1 MKTRK
6 NMLLLACIGMV
17 AVQTACTNYDA
28 DDHKFGNVVYLDV
41 AETSEVQ
48 AATIKNTLDV
58 FDRTFAATLAYPS
71 DQDVTLSVTVD
82 PSLVERYNARYGT
95 AWPML
100 DAKYYALSAETATI
114 AAGKT
119 TSETLTLRLQNLLGE
134 GAEQTGALPLD
145 ETYLVP
151 VTIAQSSVPTLP
163 TSSTVY
169 YVVKRSSNITVA
181 AQLGEGN
188 WINFPTLDK
197 YGTNS
202 SAWNGLTA
210 MTYEALIYIDQ
221 FATTDAEGLPV
232 NISSVLGVEQYLL
245 LRIGD
250 TNFERQQLQF
260 DGSGSGSQ
268 FGKFPGKDATKNLEA
283 GRWYHVACTYDQAAR
298 TVCVYVDGK
307 IQSEET
313 GVGIATPS
321 EDNRINLAMR
331 ALYDYYLNNP
341 TEDNEK
347 KYGGFVDAYQFF
359 IGKSYDEKRPLNG
372 KIAEARVWSV
382 ARTPEQIWENM
393 YNVENPADDPTLLG
407 YWKFNEGAGNTVKD
421 YSMYGNDGVAEID
434 ITWPSGIEIPKINET
449 NE

>member
-1 MKTRK
+1 
-6 NMLLLACIGMV
+6 MV

-71 DQDVTLSVTVD
+71 DQDVTLYVTVD

-100 DAKYYALSAETATI
+100 DAKYYALSSETATI

-119 TSETLTLRLQNLLGE
+119 TSETLTLHLQNLLGE

-151 VTIAQSSVPTLP
+151 VTIAQSSVPTLA

-188 WINFPTLDK
+188 WINFPTLDT

-202 SAWNGLTA
+202 QAWNGLTA
-210 MTYEALIYIDQ
+210 VTYEALIYIDQ
-221 FATTDAEGLPV
+221 FATSTVTSDGNTNAV
-232 NISSVLGVEQYLL
+232 NISSVMGVEQYLL

-250 TNFERQQLQF
+250 TNFEQIRQVPRARRHEEPLGRAVVPCGLHLRPGNPPRLRLCQRRAAERGHRN
-260 DGSGSGSQ
+260 GSHLDERGYAHQ
-268 FGKFPGKDATKNLEA
+268 PC
-283 GRWYHVACTYDQAAR
+283 HAC
-298 TVCVYVDGK
+298 
-307 IQSEET
+307 
-313 GVGIATPS
+313 
-321 EDNRINLAMR
+321 
-331 ALYDYYLNNP
+331 AL
-341 TEDNEK
+341 
-347 KYGGFVDAYQFF
+347 
-359 IGKSYDEKRPLNG
+359 
-372 KIAEARVWSV
+372 
-382 ARTPEQIWENM
+382 
-393 YNVENPADDPTLLG
+393 
-407 YWKFNEGAGNTVKD
+407 
-421 YSMYGNDGVAEID
+421 
-434 ITWPSGIEIPKINET
+434 
-449 NE
+449 